1 MNNVRRIKIIN
12 ISQDGGS
19 QLKLRYYYP
28 VATSS
33 ISVCVSKVNNT
44 LFNFNGVTLL
54 LFFVA
59 KIHSLYFFHFHF
71 VLNKVAIV
79 VKVTWWRHTYFF
91 TYKQPRIQKAE
102 KLPEA
107 FSHRSGRGRGDGTL
121 RRWSAQC
128 SIDPES
134 GSGCSGR
141 LRVRDRA
148 NVEDL
153 AHGTET
159 WWCRLGPTTCTP
171 T

>member
-59 KIHSLYFFHFHF
+59 NIHSLSFFHFHF
-71 VLNKVAIV
+71 VLNKVAIL
-79 VKVTWWRHTYFF
+79 VKV
-91 TYKQPRIQKAE
+91 ID
-102 KLPEA
+102 
-107 FSHRSGRGRGDGTL
+107 DGTRIFL
-121 RRWSAQC
+121 HTSNLGFKKQRSFQKHFRTGLDEEEEMVLFEDGQ
-128 SIDPES
+128 
-134 GSGCSGR
+134 
-141 LRVRDRA
+141 L
-148 NVEDL
+148 NV
-153 AHGTET
+153 
-159 WWCRLGPTTCTP
+159 P
-171 T
+171 